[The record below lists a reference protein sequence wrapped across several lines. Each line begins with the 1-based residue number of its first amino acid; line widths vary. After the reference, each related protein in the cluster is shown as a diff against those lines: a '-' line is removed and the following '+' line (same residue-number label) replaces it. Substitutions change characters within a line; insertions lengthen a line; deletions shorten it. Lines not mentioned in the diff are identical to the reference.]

1 VSHERRR
8 TDVGPVAHSEAG
20 RDGPSATL
28 LLANW
33 PVVRRSRR
41 RWFSMACSDKIWRNT
56 MSPHGPDPDTGAGS
70 WSLATCATKAA
81 DDSGAMDDAHYRRIR
96 ATTRILT
103 ERARA
108 SAQGQTPAKAHT
120 SCSAS
125 GCRCSMTSPMTTTD
139 LSTDVSLV
147 RSQYRPLIQAEV
159 ESPIRK
165 QHLAECRIRARSCL
179 VAPVSGGRPR
189 RRLVYIEGLTTAPAS
204 RATPRRSS
212 ALAVLAREGTGQNRQ
227 RA

>member
-1 VSHERRR
+1 VGWPAFDGLARECQDILKVLALQVAYTPSIETIGAMLGEPGPLRHHEQ
-8 TDVGPVAHSEAG
+8 
-20 RDGPSATL
+20 TL
-28 LLANW
+28 LRKGTDHHQRTW
-33 PVVRRSRR
+33 PPSHGAWRR
-41 RWFSMACSDKIWRNT
+41 AGHGNT
-56 MSPHGPDPDTGAGS
+56 GMKRH
-70 WSLATCATKAA
+70 
-81 DDSGAMDDAHYRRIR
+81 RIR
-96 ATTRILT
+96 RVDG
-103 ERARA
+103 RV
-108 SAQGQTPAKAHT
+108 TPK
-120 SCSAS
+120 CSRWLLPYLRPR
-125 GCRCSMTSPMTTTD
+125 GR
-139 LSTDVSLV
+139 LSLV